1 MSAPNSS
8 AAPLKN
14 SNDLKKLSCDF
25 SRIKEYQDSLTA
37 EQWTELIKV
46 QTEEY
51 KSELERDVS
60 YKFRF
65 TNEWHFNSLTIEKRI
80 ARRSGEHRQYCYH
93 GG

>member
-1 MSAPNSS
+1 MSASNSS

-46 QTEEY
+46 
-51 KSELERDVS
+51 
-60 YKFRF
+60 
-65 TNEWHFNSLTIEKRI
+65 
-80 ARRSGEHRQYCYH
+80 
-93 GG
+93 